1 MEKEKFES
9 IGQARIDDIEKA
21 HFVAAFEQLE
31 RSKADAYEQY
41 LQKPEAS
48 LMKDRF
54 TFSMWESWKL
64 SPADVQKYGEV
75 TVEQMG
81 ALYDIDKKVEQLED
95 KGERLKLVGEMILG
109 LTVSTLNLMRLV
121 GFDTPRFYLNKM
133 KNTSWWFGNE
143 DTRMSWT
150 RAKNSM
156 YRVAVSREA
165 LKRINKRAPEGESI
179 QWDFDQ
185 KTREILEE
193 GEQYQIPEIRSYPKS
208 EKYEGNVSSGERED
222 GEVVLEGVFEW
233 VAKQY
238 DAYLKNEGES
248 RGSFEHFFQEFKR
261 NNVTPEDIRKEK
273 DKTVLW
279 LDAFSEWRARIE
291 QSSQGELEEEE
302 SLNFY
307 KFLMEILSDEPSD
320 RLDKVRA
327 LIAPVIKLYL
337 LLKRKVAS
345 GMEEPQGAPA

>member
-9 IGQARIDDIEKA
+9 IGQARIDDMEKA

-31 RSKADAYEQY
+31 RNKADAYERY

-75 TVEQMG
+75 TAEQMSK
-81 ALYDIDKKVEQLED
+81 LYDIDKKIRQLEN
-95 KGERLKLVGEMILG
+95 KGERYKLVGEKVLG
-109 LTVSTLNLMRLV
+109 LTVLALNLMRLV
-121 GFDTPRFYLNKM
+121 SFDTPRFYLSKM
-133 KNTSWWFGNE
+133 RNTSWWFGNE
-143 DTRMSWT
+143 DTRMSWM
-150 RAKNSM
+150 RVKNGI
-156 YRVAVSREA
+156 YRVAVSQEA
-165 LKRINKRAPEGESI
+165 LRRMNKRAPEGESF

-185 KTREILEE
+185 KTHEVLEE
-193 GEQYQIPEIRSYPKS
+193 GEQYQIPVIRSYS
-208 EKYEGNVSSGERED
+208 ESKKREGEVSSDKRED
-222 GEVVLEGVFEW
+222 GEAVLEEVFEW
-233 VAKQY
+233 IARRY
-238 DAYLKNEGES
+238 GAYLKNEGES
-248 RGSFEHFFQEFKR
+248 GGSFEHFFQEFKR

-291 QSSQGELEEEE
+291 QSSQEELEEEE

-307 KFLMEILSDEPSD
+307 KFLQEIFSDEPSD

-337 LLKRKVAS
+337 LIKQKVAK
-345 GMEEPQGAPA
+345 GMEEPQGIPA